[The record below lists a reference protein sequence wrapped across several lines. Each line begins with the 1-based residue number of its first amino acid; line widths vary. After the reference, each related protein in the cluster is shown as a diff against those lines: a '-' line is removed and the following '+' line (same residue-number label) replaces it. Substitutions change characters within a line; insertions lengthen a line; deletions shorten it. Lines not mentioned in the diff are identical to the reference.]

1 MHKERRKTEDA
12 RLTTCRTIIRLFL
25 ILIVLAFSPL
35 SGFAQTENSTDVTAE
50 AAQSHSSTVPEHDEP
65 QGAVQNSSQAPI
77 CGITHVGQCLKDLG
91 HDQAGIWTS
100 PLQISPQDAV
110 WLVPFAAATRVA
122 LHYDAQVQQDLGIVK
137 TRIDTSSTISEVG
150 LYGSIASSGGL
161 YLLGSATHND
171 HLAERGRLGEEAI
184 INALLIVQGL
194 KLASNRER
202 PNEGNGR
209 GGFWPN
215 GTRQYETD
223 GAFPSGH
230 AAASWAFA
238 QVIASSIRANQFRS
252 VHTLLPWPSAQA
264 G

>member
-1 MHKERRKTEDA
+1 
-12 RLTTCRTIIRLFL
+12 
-25 ILIVLAFSPL
+25 
-35 SGFAQTENSTDVTAE
+35 
-50 AAQSHSSTVPEHDEP
+50 
-65 QGAVQNSSQAPI
+65 
-77 CGITHVGQCLKDLG
+77 
-91 HDQAGIWTS
+91 
-100 PLQISPQDAV
+100 LQISPQDAV